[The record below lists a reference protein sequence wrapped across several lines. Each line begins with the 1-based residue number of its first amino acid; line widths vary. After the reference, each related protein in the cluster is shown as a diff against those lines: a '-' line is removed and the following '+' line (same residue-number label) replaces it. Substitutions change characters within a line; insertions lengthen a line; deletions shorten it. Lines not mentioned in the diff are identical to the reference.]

1 MPRNPWT
8 QPTETL
14 DAFRD
19 AIRRKTEGRLSELVV
34 TSLEG
39 RISICAKSK
48 SYYGIQ
54 LALVVIKGFSK
65 KFPHLAPS
73 TLSFSI
79 DGRRLVLDGL
89 RNQSAEE
96 SIPRSRTVAS

>member
-1 MPRNPWT
+1 MSQSHWT
-8 QPTETL
+8 HPTQGL
-14 DAFRD
+14 DAFRN
-19 AIRRKTEGRLSELVV
+19 AIRRKTEGRLSELAV

-39 RISICAKSK
+39 RIRISAKSK

-65 KFPHLAPS
+65 KHPHLTPS
-73 TLSFSI
+73 TMSFSI

-89 RNQSAEE
+89 RNQSPEE
-96 SIPRSRTVAS
+96 SIPGSRTAGS